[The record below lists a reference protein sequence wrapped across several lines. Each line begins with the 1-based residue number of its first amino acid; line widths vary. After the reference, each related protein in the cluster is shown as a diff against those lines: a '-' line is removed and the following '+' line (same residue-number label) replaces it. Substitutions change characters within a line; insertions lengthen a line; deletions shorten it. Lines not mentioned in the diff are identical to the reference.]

1 MRTIS
6 ASASIEKAGF
16 EVVPINGYIG
26 AEIRGIDL
34 RRSLAPEQFRV
45 IHNALVEHEVI
56 VMRDQDITLEQQ
68 LAFGRLFGKLSIH
81 PFSPNMKD
89 KPEVIVLDYSADN
102 PPALTDVWHSDETF
116 RDIPP
121 LGTIL
126 RARIVPTSGGD
137 TLFASMTAAYRGL
150 SERMKKYI
158 HGLEAQHDFKPF
170 RTLFGSSPKERATL
184 RRLED
189 SFPNPWHPVVRV
201 HPVTRK
207 RILNVNP
214 QFTIRIRDMKE
225 DESSH
230 LLQFLYP
237 QALVPEFQLR
247 VKWQSNTVVMW
258 DNRSVQHYAL
268 HDYYPRRRLMERVTI
283 VGDRPIGVSGP
294 YAAESA
300 PDKGGRKQVETGSK
314 PGRSVRRAFERR

>member
-1 MRTIS
+1 MDFQGKRSSPVRTIS

-137 TLFASMTAAYRGL
+137 YPYSNRKAVGSRFHSRHATA
-150 SERMKKYI
+150 
-158 HGLEAQHDFKPF
+158 
-170 RTLFGSSPKERATL
+170 
-184 RRLED
+184 
-189 SFPNPWHPVVRV
+189 
-201 HPVTRK
+201 
-207 RILNVNP
+207 
-214 QFTIRIRDMKE
+214 
-225 DESSH
+225 
-230 LLQFLYP
+230 
-237 QALVPEFQLR
+237 
-247 VKWQSNTVVMW
+247 
-258 DNRSVQHYAL
+258 
-268 HDYYPRRRLMERVTI
+268 RRRSDAVKN
-283 VGDRPIGVSGP
+283 D
-294 YAAESA
+294 
-300 PDKGGRKQVETGSK
+300 
-314 PGRSVRRAFERR
+314 SVARCSRAFILRSANRRGRLQS